1 MPAKKILNKKISK
14 IERILAIF
22 HLLTHCREVTY
33 KEVTDLIS
41 VSKKTVYRDIR
52 ILIQAGCAVDFS
64 KEDRAY
70 ATSGTRTPPKFTQR
84 RNERLYLQK
93 IARLMAL
100 MRDMGSDDDP
110 VEWYR
115 AQYPDLSERTRQR
128 DFKILN
134 GIGYRILREDDPDN
148 REGRPLGRYY
158 CEWLESPLSTY
169 GLDVFRR

>member
-1 MPAKKILNKKISK
+1 MPAKKISK

-33 KEVTDLIS
+33 KEVTDLIP

-52 ILIQAGCAVDFS
+52 ILIQAGCDIEFS

-70 ATSGTRTPPKFTQR
+70 AASGKRVSPKFTQS

-93 IARLMAL
+93 IARLTTL
-100 MRDMGSDDDP
+100 MRDIGYDDDP

-115 AQYPDLSERTRQR
+115 AKYSDLSERTRQR

-134 GIGYRILREDDPDN
+134 KIGYHILRENDPEN
-148 REGRPLGRYY
+148 RKGRPLGKYY
-158 CEWLESPLSTY
+158 CEWFECPPGTY
-169 GLDVFRR
+169 GLDVFHGA